1 MSKTYPQF
9 PDTTFPDAIQPLV
22 EYLDIESTD
31 LALYNS
37 YIGFIANEDYN
48 AAQRTLQQIT
58 NFDKKIITAQKLNQ
72 LTDTIMALQTLYQSD
87 TFQSTVTEFQNNWL
101 AIINQF
107 SYKGVWS
114 SSTTYKK
121 NAMVKHQSTTVGE
134 DQAPYLYIATQ
145 DVVSVDNPYTNSR
158 STNPQW
164 IQLTMRGVRG
174 ESGEGLVFDF
184 NWDAT
189 KDYPTNVVVVY
200 NDAWWGCKVA
210 NTGQE
215 PSSTSEYWELLL
227 GISTIQIPVQATQP
241 TTQVVGDLWF
251 KVV

>member
-22 EYLDIESTD
+22 EYLDIESAD

-87 TFQSTVTEFQNNWL
+87 AFQSTVTEFQNNWL
-101 AIINQF
+101 QIINQF
-107 SYKGVWS
+107 SYKGVW
-114 SSTTYKK
+114 TDTETYKK
-121 NAMVKHQSTTVGE
+121 NSMVKYQSPFVGD
-134 DQAPYLYIATQ
+134 DQTPYLYIASKDIEGTE
-145 DVVSVDNPYTNSR
+145 DPYNDAR
-158 STNPQW
+158 SENPQW

-174 ESGEGLVFDF
+174 DSGEGLVFDF
-184 NWDAT
+184 DWDST
-189 KDYPTNVVVVY
+189 KDYPTNVVVVH
-200 NDAWWGCKVA
+200 NDTWWGCKVA
-210 NTGQE
+210 NIGQE
-215 PSSTSEYWELLL
+215 PSTTSAYWELLL
-227 GISTIQIPVQATQP
+227 GISTIQIPVQSAQP
-241 TTQVVGDLWF
+241 TTQVIGDLWF

>member
-22 EYLDIESTD
+22 EYLDIESAD

-58 NFDKKIITAQKLNQ
+58 NFDKKVLTAQKLNQ

-101 AIINQF
+101 QIINQF

-121 NAMVKHQSTTVGE
+121 NAMVKYQSTTVGA
-134 DQAPYLYIATQ
+134 DQTPYLYIATQ
-145 DVVSVDNPYTNSR
+145 DVTTTDNPYDNSKGA
-158 STNPQW
+158 NPQW

-174 ESGEGLVFDF
+174 DSGEGLVFDF
-184 NWDAT
+184 DWDAT
-189 KDYPTNVVVVY
+189 KDYPTNVVVVH

-215 PSSTSEYWELLL
+215 PSTTSAYWELLL
-227 GISTIQIPVQATQP
+227 GISTIQIPVQSAQP
-241 TTQVVGDLWF
+241 TTQVIGDLWF

>member
-22 EYLDIESTD
+22 EYLDIESAD

-58 NFDKKIITAQKLNQ
+58 NFDKKVLTAQKLNQ

-107 SYKGVWS
+107 SYKGV
-114 SSTTYKK
+114 
-121 NAMVKHQSTTVGE
+121 
-134 DQAPYLYIATQ
+134 
-145 DVVSVDNPYTNSR
+145 
-158 STNPQW
+158 
-164 IQLTMRGVRG
+164 
-174 ESGEGLVFDF
+174 
-184 NWDAT
+184 
-189 KDYPTNVVVVY
+189 
-200 NDAWWGCKVA
+200 
-210 NTGQE
+210 
-215 PSSTSEYWELLL
+215 
-227 GISTIQIPVQATQP
+227 
-241 TTQVVGDLWF
+241 
-251 KVV
+251 

>member
-9 PDTTFPDAIQPLV
+9 PDTTFPDAIQPLT
-22 EYLDIESTD
+22 EYLDIESAD

-48 AAQRTLQQIT
+48 SAQNVLQQIT

-72 LTDTIMALQTLYQSD
+72 LTDTIMAQQTLYQSD
-87 TFQSTVTEFQNNWL
+87 TFQDTLTKFQNNWL

-107 SYKGVWS
+107 SYDGVWS
-114 SSTTYKK
+114 SSTSYKK
-121 NAMVKHQSTTVGE
+121 NSMVKYQSTVAGE
-134 DQAPYLYIATQ
+134 DQSPYLYIATQ
-145 DVVSVDNPYTNSR
+145 DITTTDTPYKSSY

-184 NWDAT
+184 DWDST
-189 KDYPTNVVVVY
+189 KDYPVGVVVVY
-200 NDAWWGCKVA
+200 NDAWWGCKIA
-210 NTGQE
+210 NTKQE
-215 PSSTSEYWELLL
+215 PSTTSEYWELLL
-227 GISTIQIPVQATQP
+227 SISTVQIPVQSTRP
-241 TTQVVGDLWF
+241 TTQTIGDLWF